1 MAALAETDRMRRRNA
16 QQAAHRVMRRG
27 KTKRDRASGAWAN
40 HKQNK
45 EWRRLEGKHTEEV
58 PR

>member
-1 MAALAETDRMRRRNA
+1 MRRRNA